1 MGPSLVGSARVNG
14 NKEAVTRIVLHG
26 LMGELDG
33 QTYAGLMLPMKAND
47 DQWVAEVLTYIR
59 TAFGNSGS
67 AITKDDVAR
76 IRAATKDRAAPYT
89 MADLAAF
96 VPASKAV
103 MAGWT
108 ITASHNGKKV
118 AQACDGDP
126 TTRWDTGT
134 KQEAGQWFQIDF
146 GKPWA
151 LTQITAETNASPGDW
166 PRGWELTVSDDG
178 MTWSKPI
185 AKGEN
190 QKVPVID
197 VKLPANTV
205 ARYMRLT
212 QTVSGKSGGFW
223 SIHELQVFGE
233 VKK

>member
-1 MGPSLVGSARVNG
+1 
-14 NKEAVTRIVLHG
+14 
-26 LMGELDG
+26 
-33 QTYAGLMLPMKAND
+33 
-47 DQWVAEVLTYIR
+47 
-59 TAFGNSGS
+59 
-67 AITKDDVAR
+67 VAR

-89 MADLAAF
+89 MAELAAF
-96 VPASKAV
+96 VPASKSV

-118 AQACDGDP
+118 SQACDGDP

-134 KQEAGQWFQIDF
+134 KQEAGQWFQVDF

-178 MTWSKPI
+178 MKWSKPI

-190 QKVPVID
+190 QKSPVID
-197 VKLPANTV
+197 IKLPGNTV
-205 ARYMRLT
+205 ARYLRLT
-212 QTVSGKSGGFW
+212 QTVSGKAGGFW
-223 SIHELQVFGE
+223 SIHELAVCGE